1 MSMTPFLEARV
12 DMAKILAVDDE
23 PLACDFLKKFLGR
36 QGYEVSVDTTG
47 KQALELI
54 QAERPHLVLLDI
66 RMPGMDGM
74 EVLHHIRASRDKR
87 VARVPVLMLT
97 VKRDAD
103 TVIEAIQK
111 GATDYLV
118 KPVNREE
125 LMSRVKKILESDK
138 LPD

>member
-1 MSMTPFLEARV
+1 MVTGKIVIVDDDPDILSLVMSTIRKFYKNHQVE
-12 DMAKILAVDDE
+12 ILAAD
-23 PLACDFLKKFLGR
+23 
-36 QGYEVSVDTTG
+36 TG
-47 KQALELI
+47 KAGLELI
-54 QAERPHLVLLDI
+54 EREHPRLVLLDI
-66 RMPGMDGM
+66 QMPGMDGM

>member
-1 MSMTPFLEARV
+1 
-12 DMAKILAVDDE
+12 MAKILAVDDE

-74 EVLHHIRASRDKR
+74 EVMRRAKDIDPALGFIMVTALHDDRIGRKALS
-87 VARVPVLMLT
+87 
-97 VKRDAD
+97 
-103 TVIEAIQK
+103 E
-111 GATDYLV
+111 GAYDYIT
-118 KPVNREE
+118 KPVDIEY
-125 LMSRVKKILESDK
+125 LKTSMSLASLVG
-138 LPD
+138 